1 MQEKKKL
8 AIEVDNVQKIYK
20 LYDKPSDR
28 MKEAFGFGKKTKH
41 KLHYALKGVDMKIY
55 QGETV
60 GIIGTNGSGKSTIL
74 KIITGVLNPTSGR
87 VLVNGRI
94 SALLELGAGFNMEYN
109 GIENVYL
116 NGTMMGFSEKEIEA
130 KLPEILSF
138 ADIGDYVYQPVK
150 TYSSGMFVRL
160 AFAVAINIEPEILI
174 VDEALS
180 VGDVFFQAKCYHK
193 FEEFKKMGKTIVFVS
208 HDLSSISKYCDRVY
222 LLNQG
227 NILGEGSPKAMI
239 DTYKR
244 VLVGQYDGP
253 ESVGEETASLLD
265 DEDLQRAAAQKA
277 DEKGTDASQASMEA
291 KGQNP
296 NAPEYGTKQAQIEEF
311 YITDDRGVPT
321 NAILKG
327 SMFTIHMRVRFMDH
341 IPAPIFAF
349 SVKNV
354 IGVEITGTNTMIEK
368 AFLDSVEPGEVKN
381 VTFTQKMNLQGGE
394 YLLSLGVTGY
404 NQDTFEVYHR
414 LYDALNITVVSDKN
428 TVGYYDMD
436 SETKV
441 WDAEEK

>member
-1 MQEKKKL
+1 MENKKVIQVKDL
-8 AIEVDNVQKIYK
+8 TKMYK

-28 MKEAFGFGKKTKH
+28 LKEALGLTRKKLYKE
-41 KLHYALKGVDMKIY
+41 HYALHDVNFDIY
-55 QGETV
+55 EGECV

-74 KIITGVLNPTSGR
+74 KIITGVLTPTAGE
-87 VLVNGRI
+87 VKVDGRI
-94 SALLELGAGFNMEYN
+94 SALLELGAGFNMEYS
-109 GIENVYL
+109 GLENVYL
-116 NGTMMGFSEKEIEA
+116 NGTMIGFSKE
-130 KLPEILSF
+130 EIDARLNDILEF
-138 ADIGDYVYQPVK
+138 ADIGDFIHQPVK

-296 NAPEYGTKQAQIEEF
+296 NALEYGTKQAQIEEF

-368 AFLDSVEPGEVKN
+368 AFLDSVEPEEVKN